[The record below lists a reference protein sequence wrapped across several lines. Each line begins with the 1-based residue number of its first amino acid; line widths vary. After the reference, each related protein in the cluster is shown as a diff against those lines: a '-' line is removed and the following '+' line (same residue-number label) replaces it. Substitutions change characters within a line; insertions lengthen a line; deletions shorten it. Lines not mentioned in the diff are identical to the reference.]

1 MIVMMMEMM
10 VLIRTVRMLHD
21 EDGVM
26 PNGGV
31 MVMRLVIV
39 NMNQLH
45 FKEVQING

>member
-1 MIVMMMEMM
+1 MM
-10 VLIRTVRMLHD
+10 VLIRMVRMVHD

-26 PNGGV
+26 PNSGV
-31 MVMRLVIV
+31 MVTRLVTV